1 MKGDVI
7 RMAKKK
13 NVAEETV
20 QSTQTAEQK
29 EPTFTKEQLVSS
41 ERYENEKDL
50 VTALLEDDKSYTIA
64 ETDKLISNHK
74 KRKVE

>member
-7 RMAKKK
+7 RMATKK
-13 NVAEETV
+13 NVAEESV
-20 QSTQTAEQK
+20 QSTSAAEQK

-41 ERYENEKDL
+41 ERYEKEKDL